1 MAPIIITIVLAV
13 VVTGVVWGAARGA
26 LPANGMVGIRTQ
38 KTQRSEGAW
47 RAAHR
52 AALRLVLPASAV
64 VVLAGAIALFALPSG
79 WNAEVVGLVLL
90 ALYAIML
97 VGAGLV
103 AQRAATD
110 SQPV

>member
-64 VVLAGAIALFALPSG
+64 VVLAGARSPCSLCRA
-79 WNAEVVGLVLL
+79 
-90 ALYAIML
+90 
-97 VGAGLV
+97 AGTRRSWASCFWRCTRSCWSARGV